1 MNVQFALRFLSFPS
15 SAMTFNVIHF
25 LIDQNLRRP
34 KFTRSSCYL
43 LIMYFFL
50 SYFFEAAPEVSSMDN
65 LTQEQQEILDKVSW
79 YIYLTIYS
87 CIQQSRYKW
96 SAHLEYLFTV

>member
-1 MNVQFALRFLSFPS
+1 MWSIFWSIKTYV
-15 SAMTFNVIHF
+15 V
-25 LIDQNLRRP
+25 QNLHDLVVIC
-34 KFTRSSCYL
+34 SLC
-43 LIMYFFL
+43 IFL
-50 SYFFEAAPEVSSMDN
+50 SYFFEAAPEVSSMDD